1 MAFYVVFSGNNFPNE
16 NQMNRNCGL
25 IDQMERIV
33 AKPHQ
38 SNNLQALNSELNT
51 NTNTNTN
58 MNSSSQSPNIAALK
72 PTIPKTIDGL
82 IECIATKGDVYEEKI
97 IAEIAQ
103 MNERT
108 LFR

>member
-33 AKPHQ
+33 VKPHQ
-38 SNNLQALNSELNT
+38 SNNLQALNSEM
-51 NTNTNTN
+51 NTNTN
-58 MNSSSQSPNIAALK
+58 MNMNSSQSPPNNAALK
-72 PTIPKTIDGL
+72 PTIPTTIDGL
-82 IECIATKGDVYEEKI
+82 IEYIAKNGDENEEKI